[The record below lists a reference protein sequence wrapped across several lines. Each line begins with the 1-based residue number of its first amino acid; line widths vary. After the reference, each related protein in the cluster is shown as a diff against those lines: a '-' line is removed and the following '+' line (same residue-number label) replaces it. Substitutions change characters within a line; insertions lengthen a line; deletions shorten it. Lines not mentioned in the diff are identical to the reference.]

1 MGNIVGVLEAQ
12 SAIKD
17 LRGYRESSPNTDV
30 YVAVSFQMA
39 MQRWSSWK
47 DVGIVVMDLQL
58 NIWDDGTIKPKEFIE
73 HVRSGGY
80 KPVVCYTAQY
90 ARALKRADSWGLDA
104 IIRRGGAQ
112 FNEKREMYRVIETLQ
127 QNPEAFRHN
136 RSLYEDRFLPGVQIN
151 PTHD

>member
-1 MGNIVGVLEAQ
+1 MVNVAGVLDAQ

-17 LRGYRESSPNTDV
+17 LRDYHQVNPDTQV

-39 MQRWSSWK
+39 MEKWSKWS
-47 DVGIVVMDLQL
+47 DVGIVVMDMEL
-58 NIWDDGTIKPKEFIE
+58 NVWDDRSVKPKEFIE